1 MDPYQLAIK
10 LSLDASGMMAGAAMV
25 MSRFSGIKAAAEAAD
40 TSVLSHQR
48 TLDRMN
54 FMGASQQSKTYQYA
68 LQQQGQAATE
78 AAVAHDKLARAQ
90 RGANMIGAG
99 VASFGVGMAGVG
111 VLKGWITD
119 AGALELAMN
128 NVRLATGATSAQL
141 DAMQRS
147 DIKIALSNQMDITS
161 VEALRAKAASS
172 GLNDMTKLNALMPE
186 LSRFAEVM
194 RATKNYT
201 AEESATTGVQFAHIF
216 QGYKPEQIKP
226 LLDQF
231 ARALQTSSATPN
243 EFIHT
248 LSGFAGVAKTMYGSG
263 PGQAQKSSSDAIA
276 MTSLLDNLGQGGRG
290 GTQLRALLL
299 NSMDMLSAR
308 GAIHNKAL
316 NYLEKEAHGS
326 FFDKSGQ
333 FIGMANMMDVLM
345 RANAAINNPKNSA
358 TIDRAALTAGGA
370 ALAGMLG
377 DPAVVDRFKAIR
389 TEVSGKGSLFSLDA
403 SQQFVNQTQVGRFNQ
418 LQANMDTISALMGQK
433 LMPAV
438 VAVATAFT
446 QLTAGIIDFA
456 DQHPLITQIVADTA
470 LVATA
475 LALIA
480 APILLVSGALSILG
494 PVALGLGGALGT
506 VAGVLAG
513 IGLGP
518 LLLIGA
524 AIVGTVL
531 VITHWGETV
540 KILGDLFS
548 GLGTGLHGMIDW
560 MRSHI
565 PGFAGATDA
574 LGNALSGHD
583 DPHRPLLNPYT
594 AQGLLVPNSRGA
606 VDTAG
611 AALVA
616 MYTAASRTS
625 GVPLNVLLAQGAR
638 ESDFHNVAQKGGGGL
653 GLAQWDFST
662 VANANNAMRYL
673 HATSVAQAKLYA
685 MDPARAI
692 MAQATYDADLRRQH
706 GGTWQGALAAYNGS
720 GPAAN
725 KYGAQVWAAAAGIH
739 AGGKG
744 GGSVAPGVHQSVAH
758 GPVTNHYN
766 VTINTTSD
774 QHARDVAREAVRELE
789 RRQSEKMRDLHRYGS
804 LTPSGVELGFHGS

>member
-1 MDPYQLAIK
+1 VSTYQLAVN
-10 LSLDASGMMAGAAMV
+10 LSLSAGGLASGAAMA
-25 MSRFSGIKAAAEAAD
+25 MASFGNIKQAAAAAD
-40 TSVLSHQR
+40 ASVLSHQK

-54 FMGASQQSKTYQYA
+54 YMGASQGSKTYQYA
-68 LQQQGQAATE
+68 LQQQGQAAG
-78 AAVAHDKLARAQ
+78 AAAEAHDKLARAQ

-99 VASFGVGMAGVG
+99 VASFGIGMAGAD
-111 VLKGWITD
+111 VLKHWITD
-119 AGALELAMN
+119 AGALGLAMN

-141 DAMQRS
+141 DAMQRG
-147 DIKIALSNQMDITS
+147 DLRIALSNQMDITS

-194 RATKNYT
+194 RATKNYSP
-201 AEESATTGVQFAHIF
+201 EESATTGVQFAHIF
-216 QGYKPEQIKP
+216 QGYQPQQIKP

-299 NSMDMLSAR
+299 NSMDMISAR

-316 NYLEKEAHGS
+316 NYLEKEAGGS
-326 FFDKSGQ
+326 FFDKKGQ
-333 FIGMANMMDVLM
+333 FEGMANMMDVLM

-418 LQANMDTISALMGQK
+418 LQANMETISALMGQK
-433 LMPAV
+433 LLPAV
-438 VAVATAFT
+438 VAVATALT
-446 QLTAGIIDFA
+446 QATAGIIDFI
-456 DQHPLITQIVADTA
+456 DQHPLIAQVAATFVAVGSAIA
-470 LVATA
+470 LV
-475 LALIA
+475 A
-480 APILLVSGALSILG
+480 APILIAAGAFAILS
-494 PVALGLGGALGT
+494 AAGALGT
-506 VAGVLAG
+506 ITFAPFLAIALAVVAAVAGLTLLFTHWDEVTKATSGNLSLLTLAAWPFVSM
-513 IGLGP
+513 IGSLIPLANAVTLIFSQWGTATKLLGDYFSYLGTQVHD
-518 LLLIGA
+518 LLLNLQGLPKAVKDVPVLGGA
-524 AIVGTVL
+524 AGPIG
-531 VITHWGETV
+531 GA
-540 KILGDLFS
+540 
-548 GLGTGLHGMIDW
+548 
-560 MRSHI
+560 
-565 PGFAGATDA
+565 AGA
-574 LGNALSGHD
+574 
-583 DPHRPLLNPYT
+583 
-594 AQGLLVPNSRGA
+594 
-606 VDTAG
+606 
-611 AALVA
+611 
-616 MYTAASRTS
+616 
-625 GVPLNVLLAQGAR
+625 
-638 ESDFHNVAQKGGGGL
+638 
-653 GLAQWDFST
+653 
-662 VANANNAMRYL
+662 
-673 HATSVAQAKLYA
+673 
-685 MDPARAI
+685 
-692 MAQATYDADLRRQH
+692 
-706 GGTWQGALAAYNGS
+706 
-720 GPAAN
+720 
-725 KYGAQVWAAAAGIH
+725 AAAAGDSPLWKWIQ
-739 AGGKG
+739 GNLPKITLMPGVG
-744 GGSVAPGVHQSVAH
+744 GGYGLGTLPPGYQPSTPLLPAPLARPTALLLPPPPQRYPVPVGGLPARSQGAGAPALGGARQSVAH
-758 GPVTNHYN
+758 GPVTNHNNYN